1 MTVTPVKLNAKT
13 QGSGEPVILIHGLFG
28 SLSNLG
34 MLGKFLA
41 QFYTV
46 HSLDVRNH
54 GESPHVDTMDFPSM
68 SSDVIKYM
76 DDVGIPS
83 AVVIG
88 HSMGGK
94 IAMQMALDHADRI
107 KKLIIIDIAPV
118 AYAPRHDAIFA
129 GLDAIDLNTLSSRQE
144 ANEILERFIEEAGV
158 RSFLLKNLFKNTT
171 GKFAWRMDLNAIK
184 NNYDVIS
191 EALSGTPFSGST
203 LFIKGNRSVYLI
215 KEYKEAVLNIF
226 PNAQLKIVDGAGHWL
241 HAEKPDLLHR
251 MIERFLA
258 D

>member
-94 IAMQMALDHADRI
+94 IAMQMALDQADRI
-107 KKLIIIDIAPV
+107 KKLIIKECI
-118 AYAPRHDAIFA
+118 
-129 GLDAIDLNTLSSRQE
+129 LLK
-144 ANEILERFIEEAGV
+144 ANESDSHFQIQPGFRP
-158 RSFLLKNLFKNTT
+158 NLFRY
-171 GKFAWRMDLNAIK
+171 G
-184 NNYDVIS
+184 
-191 EALSGTPFSGST
+191 
-203 LFIKGNRSVYLI
+203 
-215 KEYKEAVLNIF
+215 
-226 PNAQLKIVDGAGHWL
+226 
-241 HAEKPDLLHR
+241 
-251 MIERFLA
+251 
-258 D
+258 